1 VTTFLLIALL
11 RTLQAPAAAPS
22 TLVDLPDITEILSG
36 WASGTSWAG
45 VAGFAEAWKG
55 NLYALG
61 TALLL
66 LGLGA
71 AGASRREMVPGRL
84 QNAAE
89 LVVEKVHGF
98 LADVLGSHTEEHL
111 PFLGTL
117 FLYILF
123 MNLSGL
129 VPLLKAPTSMLE
141 TTASLAIVVF
151 VYVQITGVRGFGL
164 PRYLHHLA
172 GSPRTAVDWMLLP
185 LMLPTHLVS
194 EIARPL
200 SLAVR
205 LFGNVMGEDVM
216 VAVFTGLG
224 VAAVAAWLPVGIPLA
239 LPMILLG
246 ILLSTVQAVV
256 FTLLSSVYIAQVLP
270 EEHQCRPQAV

>member
-1 VTTFLLIALL
+1 MQLLPLL
-11 RTLQAPAAAPS
+11 VFLQAAQPASEPAMDAGA
-22 TLVDLPDITEILSG
+22 TIATELPDITDLFSA
-36 WASGTSWAG
+36 WASGGSWAG
-45 VAGFAEAWKG
+45 VAEFAGAWRG
-55 NLYALG
+55 NLFALG

-66 LGLGA
+66 VILGA
-71 AGASRREMVPGRL
+71 AAASRRLMVPGRL

-89 LVVEKVHGF
+89 LAVEKILEF
-98 LADVLGSHTEEHL
+98 LTDVLGPHAEAHL

-117 FLYILF
+117 FVYILF

-141 TTASLAIVVF
+141 TTASLALVVLI
-151 VYVQITGVRGFGL
+151 YVQITGIRSFGL

-172 GSPRTAVDWMLLP
+172 GSPSTPADWLLLP

-194 EIARPL
+194 ELARPL

-205 LFGNVMGEDVM
+205 LFGNIMGEDVM
-216 VAVFTGLG
+216 ISVFTGMG
-224 VAAVAAWLPVGIPLA
+224 VIAVAAWLPVGIPLA
-239 LPMILLG
+239 LPMVLLG
-246 ILLSTVQAVV
+246 ILLSTVQALV

-270 EEHQCRPQAV
+270 PEHE